1 MPKWIAAGPSV
12 DRFGSFCGLTIAAMV
27 VEKLVQT
34 TLLEMKLAP
43 KRKTIMMVETNNLS
57 KVLGQGLQRSI
68 YAYIILVGL

>member
-1 MPKWIAAGPSV
+1 
-12 DRFGSFCGLTIAAMV
+12 MV